1 MENGSVYLDQILA
14 GPTKWA
20 GLLWREAKHEAGD
33 RCAHVALAPATPFPA
48 CWRRGRWGGRYEHDG
63 GALKWFEG
71 SAGNE
76 AHRRACPRWQQVGGV
91 QQQRQRGQ
99 DVVAAARLARESRW
113 TTSMLCKDEAAL
125 VLCQNWR
132 LSTKRPHGGSG
143 QRVRRSGWVGRI
155 AWAAAAAKRAAAA
168 AACSSSSKLCAQV
181 AAAAAAPVGSTG

>member
-143 QRVRRSGWVGRI
+143 QR
-155 AWAAAAAKRAAAA
+155 AAAA